1 MKPWVY
7 QALKMVL
14 GTLVAIEVA
23 TLLGL
28 DYSVTAGV
36 IVLLS
41 IQSTKIKSLQLAV
54 RRTMSSFLGL
64 LIAVAVFSLF
74 GYNVYMFILI
84 LLIFIPLAFGLK
96 LEDGI
101 VVSAVLISH
110 VLIGKNLSLALNAV
124 YILIIGVT
132 TAVLINL
139 YMPSFKRTI
148 EKEMDDIDN
157 SLKNQIKCLMS
168 ESMDEFDELES
179 LIDKATKRIQ
189 TESDNRLFTPKDM
202 NIEYVL
208 MRKEQLRYLKEIN
221 ADLKKV
227 NITSHKQIVTNF
239 LCEIKSGIGKENM
252 AKPLLVKLEALHV
265 SFKAKALPQTREEF
279 EERAILYHILFDIEG
294 FLMAKVNYHTLI
306 G

>member
-1 MKPWVY
+1 MKPWMY

-41 IQSTKIKSLQLAV
+41 IQSTKIKSIQLAI
-54 RRTMSSFLGL
+54 RRSVSSFLGL
-64 LIAVAVFSLF
+64 LIAIVVFSLF
-74 GYNVYMFILI
+74 GYNIYMFILV
-84 LLIFIPLAFGLK
+84 LSLFIPLAYMFK

-110 VLIGKNLSLALNAV
+110 VLLSRDLSLALNSV
-124 YILIIGVT
+124 YILMIGVI
-132 TAVLINL
+132 TAVLVNL

-148 EKEMDDIDN
+148 EKEMDEIDA
-157 SLKNQIKCLMS
+157 SLRNQIKCLMS
-168 ESMDEFDELES
+168 ETDEGFDGLEA
-179 LIDKATKRIQ
+179 LIEKATKRIQ
-189 TESDNRLFTPKDM
+189 NESDNRLFTPKDM

-208 MRKEQLRYLKEIN
+208 MRKEQLRYLKQIN
-221 ADLKKV
+221 TDLKKV
-227 NITSHKQIVTNF
+227 QITSYKQIVANF
-239 LCEIKSGIGKENM
+239 LCEIKDGIGKENM
-252 AKPLLVKLEALHV
+252 AKPLLVKLEELHA
-265 SFKAKALPQTREEF
+265 SFKSRPLPQTRAEF

-294 FLMAKVNYHTLI
+294 FLMAKVNYHVLI